1 MKPRIFLV
9 SWMLVMTLLS
19 LKLVILVTFEYHR
32 PKGVDYMIRIIYFL
46 VLLVL
51 ISSPVSAQ
59 ITSSVNNFD
68 NAKIIYYKSNPQSTQ
83 FPKLYLLKKYITKSA
98 VTYYLTVHNK
108 NGVSNSFSDVE
119 NAKIKIDND
128 KVYELDTKI
137 SYDLRLERQ
146 STIRFDDTFAKVLL
160 TAKKMEFQFPVFVN
174 RTDEETNY
182 YHVLVPND
190 VLSEFKQ
197 VIQMQ

>member
-68 NAKIIYYKSNPQSTQ
+68 NAKIIYYKSNPQST
-83 FPKLYLLKKYITKSA
+83 
-98 VTYYLTVHNK
+98 
-108 NGVSNSFSDVE
+108 
-119 NAKIKIDND
+119 
-128 KVYELDTKI
+128 
-137 SYDLRLERQ
+137 
-146 STIRFDDTFAKVLL
+146 FAKVLL